1 MLEDFGAVLAAAWDA
16 FAIPIYLY
24 GFDFNL
30 QQVLIFSMV
39 ASAILGAIGWFFWG
53 S

>member
-1 MLEDFGAVLAAAWDA
+1 MIEDFGRILAASWDA
-16 FAIPIYLY
+16 MGIPIHLY
-24 GFDFNL
+24 GFDFTL
-30 QQVLIFSMV
+30 QQVLIFSMI